1 MTDQNTIFASGEHMA
16 RNVPHSAALGLEI
29 GAPVDGRGVMRVP
42 WRADLVGDPNTGAMA
57 GGVIT
62 ALLDHACGYGVRF
75 GIPDMNFP
83 IATLDL
89 RIDYMRASKKGVA
102 VTAVAHCYKV
112 TRSIA
117 FVRAHAYDDD
127 PDDPIATAQASFILN
142 RPDTMQSGTTP

>member
-1 MTDQNTIFASGEHMA
+1 MTDENLIFASGEHMA

-29 GAPVDGRGVMRVP
+29 GEAQEGRGVMRVP
-42 WRADLVGDPNTGAMA
+42 WREDLVGDPNTGALA

-62 ALLDHACGYGVRF
+62 ALLDHVCGYGVRLAMAE
-75 GIPDMNFP
+75 MNFP

-142 RPDTMQSGTTP
+142 RPETTPIGPAP